1 MYRVFYNAL
10 REIKLKYCQQGLL
23 IGIKIGYVHVP
34 QVGRFVFFASRIE
47 IERRGWPPQP
57 PTFSI
62 SFDPIFALKKKVLVK
77 C

>member
-1 MYRVFYNAL
+1 MPTRTVVW
-10 REIKLKYCQQGLL
+10 LKNGTCTCSPGR
-23 IGIKIGYVHVP
+23 GIC
-34 QVGRFVFFASRIE
+34 FFAFGIE